1 MEKRDAFTASSA
13 AEVVRCTLIYC
24 RPLKMHILWTGR
36 KKEKSI
42 LMTHLDLESHA
53 LVVVQ

>member
-1 MEKRDAFTASSA
+1 MEKRDAFTA